1 MAGPVLMLLICASRG
16 AILLNGTW
24 PGDIEFR
31 SGSADHNRIGRIG
44 ALVGQSHEF
53 LRLVLIPHLL
63 GNVPIEPRMCAQAVG
78 EISRVG
84 HDGRSG

>member
-1 MAGPVLMLLICASRG
+1 MVLLICASRG

-63 GNVPIEPRMCAQAVG
+63 GNVPIEPRMRAEPVG
-78 EISRVG
+78 KIAGVG
-84 HDGRSG
+84 HGRLSG